1 MKKRKLSAVALAA
14 CLLVA
19 CNDSDDVEWGKEGDV
34 PAEQTFED
42 AQSLSDERAS
52 IEDETV
58 EEDRDNPKEV
68 ERADDAPLS
77 DDVSKSHAGE
87 ADDNG
92 YVAGIELPT
101 DPTYVDG
108 VLLASKRYPLPAD
121 FNPGEDPEARA
132 AFEEMARAAT
142 ADGLE
147 LVAFSTFRSY
157 DYQVQ
162 LYNDYVA
169 RDGKDAA
176 DRYSARPGFSEHQT
190 GLAFDISGPG
200 GIDFGTFGETKEGKW
215 LRDNAHRFGFIL
227 RYPEGK
233 EHITGYMYESWHF
246 RYVGKEIAPTIYE
259 KQLTL
264 EEYLGVE

>member
-1 MKKRKLSAVALAA
+1 MKKRKLLAVALAS

-19 CNDSDDVEWGKEGDV
+19 CNDNEGAELKQEVDGPKGQDESPVAELERDGQGERESSD
-34 PAEQTFED
+34 
-42 AQSLSDERAS
+42 RAPNFHS
-52 IEDETV
+52 
-58 EEDRDNPKEV
+58 
-68 ERADDAPLS
+68 
-77 DDVSKSHAGE
+77 GE

-92 YVAGIELPT
+92 YIAGLELPAE
-101 DPTYVDG
+101 PTYVDG
-108 VLLASKRYPLPAD
+108 VLLASKRYPLPAH
-121 FNPGEDPEARA
+121 FNKGEDPEARA
-132 AFEEMARAAT
+132 AFEEMARVAAT
-142 ADGLE
+142 EGIE

-200 GIDFGTFGETKEGKW
+200 GIDFNTFGETKEGKW

-246 RYVGKEIAPTIYE
+246 RYVGKEIAQTIYE